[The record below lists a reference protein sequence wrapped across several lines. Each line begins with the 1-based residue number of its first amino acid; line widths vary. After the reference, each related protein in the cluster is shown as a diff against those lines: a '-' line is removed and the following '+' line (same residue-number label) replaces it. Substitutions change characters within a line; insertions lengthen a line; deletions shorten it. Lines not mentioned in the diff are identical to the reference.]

1 MKSVC
6 YKFDEKRVTSLVE
19 KGIEFHDNQKYAEA
33 LDQYQKAWQ
42 ALPDP
47 KHEWELANWIAACI
61 YSAYFDLADYA
72 EAKKWGET
80 TLRIR
85 GSDIDTAPLIDL
97 GMVCY
102 ELNQFEEAYN
112 ILTMLIT
119 TAKSVHFRI
128 DLKNILSFI
137 YAKEHE
143 GLAVIR
149 YLVN

>member
-1 MKSVC
+1 MNKNMKSVC
-6 YKFDEKRVTSLVE
+6 YKSDEKRVTSLVE

-42 ALPDP
+42 ALTEP

-85 GSDIDTAPLIDL
+85 GADIDTAPLIDL

-102 ELNQFEEAYN
+102 ELNQFEEAYKYFN
-112 ILTMLIT
+112 D
-119 TAKSVHFRI
+119 AY
-128 DLKNILSFI
+128 N
-137 YAKEHE
+137 YGKERAFQDRPKKYFE
-143 GLAVIR
+143 F
-149 YLVN
+149 YLCKRT